1 MMTTLSQQMPWL
13 HTHQEISRL
22 CLSLIAFMALST
34 QWALLPSLIGAF
46 AIWIGAYLLSYGVF
60 QYAHNRLMLHFMASE
75 FDRVSKDDQQ
85 IIKEYLSQP
94 SIQKKIINA
103 FVTGRRG
110 VIFQKKNPSKIK
122 ENFFNQ
128 NTSNTGQVDRAGDF
142 MIHFDPNHQLPR
154 KVALTFLPRIDGGLD
169 LGLHVF
175 PKSKCSDG
183 SKVSCFTNDANRSQA
198 RQREENHHFKTSAGY
213 EKRCEYAVSVYT
225 NNKLPS
231 ESVLL
236 SPKTRHS
243 HQVIRIEE
251 SKGED
256 LCRVIHRA
264 ATLDTTRGDNDSSV
278 DNATNHTNWTS
289 QKPSLSVND
298 INAMVKSIASNLRTL
313 HQQGRAHMDLKLAN
327 VVINKNAEV
336 SVIDYPDYSQMTVY
350 PPTTPPFCGLQRQH
364 VMLSFFGKFSGAGAQ
379 IVLENFKKK
388 RLLLKLDLKPESIEK
403 FRAIRQDFDS
413 VVKDATVSPNGTF
426 HDTWSALYMALSCY
440 AVVNCPR
447 ESKVAVQKT
456 FDMMVRMLEDCVA
469 THKKIPQPSILD
481 NTLFTV
487 EGLQRMRM
495 TESKVRA
502 RAEMNRLWGMEST
515 ISSLVH
521 NIENELSHNQDQ
533 ASMRATHNS
542 CGQRPWVSRMFAAV
556 WPVPTPIRA

>member
-22 CLSLIAFMALST
+22 CLSVIAFMALST

-183 SKVSCFTNDANRSQA
+183 SKVSCFINDTNRSQA
-198 RQREENHHFKTSAGY
+198 RQQEENHHFKTSAGY

-264 ATLDTTRGDNDSSV
+264 AKLDTTRGDNDSSV
-278 DNATNHTNWTS
+278 GNATNNTNWTS

-298 INAMVKSIASNLRTL
+298 INVMVKSIASNLRTL
-313 HQQGRAHMDLKLAN
+313 HQEGVAHMDLKLAN

-336 SVIDYPDYSQMTVY
+336 RVIDYPDYSQMTVY
-350 PPTTPPFCGLQRQH
+350 PPTTPSFCGLQRQH
-364 VMLSFFGKFSGAGAQ
+364 VMLRFFGNFSGAGAQ

-413 VVKDATVSPNGTF
+413 VVKDATVSPSGIF

-469 THKKIPQPSILD
+469 THKEIPPPSILD
-481 NTLFTV
+481 NTLFTFQD
-487 EGLQRMRM
+487 LQRMR
-495 TESKVRA
+495 TRESKVRGK
-502 RAEMNRLWGMEST
+502 MNRLWGMEST

-521 NIENELSHNQDQ
+521 SIENELSHNQDQ
-533 ASMRATHNS
+533 ATMRTTHNS
-542 CGQRPWVSRMFAAV
+542 YGQRPWVSRMFAAV
-556 WPVPTPIRA
+556 WPVPTPIGA